1 MRGRAAEHSTR
12 RPCSGPSTPRP
23 ISTTAR
29 CRRWPLWWTGSTTTR
44 SLGLTE
50 PERADLTAYLE
61 TVGAADEPYEVF
73 DAENTPFR
81 LAFAELTTFAST
93 LDALLPRRDAEH
105 ILLLTDTVAA
115 DLSAD
120 AGTMANLA
128 ARPEIYSL
136 AERLAAVGAAVRAD
150 DWAAAEVS
158 WAAFQSE
165 AQAIEERAF

>member
-1 MRGRAAEHSTR
+1 MRLPGPLVWRTR
-12 RPCSGPSTPRP
+12 TVNPRP
-23 ISTTAR
+23 
-29 CRRWPLWWTGSTTTR
+29 
-44 SLGLTE
+44 TE